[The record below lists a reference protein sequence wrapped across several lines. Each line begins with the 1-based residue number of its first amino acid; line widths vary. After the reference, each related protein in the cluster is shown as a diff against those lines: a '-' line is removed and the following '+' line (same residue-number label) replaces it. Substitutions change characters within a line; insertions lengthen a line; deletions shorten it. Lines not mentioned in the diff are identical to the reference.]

1 MAIKLHK
8 IKEESLE
15 SYNKLLKRMFV
26 EDKIDLLDTAIVSK
40 CGVKLRN
47 PDKLVPT
54 LQAICEGFHEDQV
67 NLRMTGQQ

>member
-1 MAIKLHK
+1 
-8 IKEESLE
+8 
-15 SYNKLLKRMFV
+15 MFV

-47 PDKLVPT
+47 PDKLLPT

-67 NLRMTGQQ
+67 SLRM